1 MTVYI
6 NRSQDGKEKILTD
19 EAIDLINDAIESLL
33 FKEEFFKA
41 SPWNTVKVSTAWLRA
56 GEEDINIISCHGDGA
71 MLTEDEAKFL
81 HSAQSYEL
89 GSYFEAIENLS
100 DDSVA
105 IVIGGCYIRGV
116 YLVTGI
122 LRVEDK
128 AIFLLGSCRGA
139 EEFETLSHS
148 MCGLTHVVFRLLT
161 TSHTS
166 PPIEMGEVVDKITN
180 DAIAKRVA
188 SWFTSGRESV
198 QKWEASL

>member
-1 MTVYI
+1 MLTYV
-6 NRSQDGKEKILTD
+6 NRNQDGKEKILAN
-19 EAIDLINDAIESLL
+19 ESIDVIDDAIGSLL
-33 FKEEFFKA
+33 FEEEFFKA

-56 GEEDINIISCHGDGA
+56 GEEDINIISCHSDEA

-81 HSAQSYEL
+81 HCAQSYEL
-89 GSYFEAIENLS
+89 GSYFEATENLS
-100 DDSVA
+100 DDSVTV
-105 IVIGGCYIRGV
+105 VIGGCYVRGV

-128 AIFLLGSCRGA
+128 AIFLLGSCKGA

-148 MCGLTHVVFRLLT
+148 MCGLTHVVFRLLFK
-161 TSHTS
+161 SHTP
-166 PPIEMGEVVDKITN
+166 PPIEMGEVVDKMTN
-180 DAIAKRVA
+180 DAIVKRVV